1 MFKETAKSSGIPF
14 AEVVVLGLLA
24 EKPRYGYEIDSEIK
38 LRGLH
43 LWGQVAFSS
52 IYYML
57 GKLEKR
63 SFVTFH
69 HHKEGKYPTRKVYSI
84 TESGRAY
91 LRRGV
96 LELIEQNTM
105 GQGPP
110 VLGIAFIHVLEKSEA
125 LVALKRLKENLLSH
139 SVGAQDVMKQALV
152 RYPVPSATALIDLA
166 EKMHGTMLNWLSDL
180 IDTLEDYPWENWQVA
195 IRTPEPDED
204 CLACDENEKDEDA

>member
-1 MFKETAKSSGIPF
+1 MFKETEKSSGIPF
-14 AEVVVLGLLA
+14 VEVVILGLLA

-52 IYYML
+52 IYYVL

-63 SFVTFH
+63 SFVIFH

-84 TESGRAY
+84 TDPGRAH

-96 LELIEQNTM
+96 LELIEQNSM

-110 VLGIAFIHVLEKSEA
+110 VLGIAFIHVLDKEVA
-125 LVALKRLKENLLSH
+125 LAALKRLKENLLSH
-139 SVGAQDVMKQALV
+139 SVGSQNLMKHVLV
-152 RYPVPSATALIDLA
+152 RYPVPSSTALIKLA
-166 EKMHGTMLNWLSDL
+166 EEMHGTMLNWLSDF
-180 IDTLEDYPWENWQVA
+180 IETLEDYSWKNWQVA
-195 IRTPEPDED
+195 ISVPPEDYKE
-204 CLACDENEKDEDA
+204 